1 MSQVTLFL
9 NNKNLWN
16 RQNSGVS
23 SKSNKKGDTR
33 QIQGALKEMIFSF
46 FLKNLIQLHSGLRCN
61 LFACFLL
68 SSSIAF
74 SLSLIS
80 TLHKS
85 AKDWNEGGLFSWR
98 IKRIRRESKKKR
110 PKLKAIEDVT
120 LTTQFLMLLLLTFL
134 LRFLPSGKT
143 FLLWE
148 EETRIWG
155 RTQVRTRSQSHTYR
169 RDVCLQ
175 WLVTFSYFMV
185 NIFSSRKQQKVVAQG
200 RHVTFQRHSSSFI

>member
-1 MSQVTLFL
+1 MSQVTLLF

-74 SLSLIS
+74 SLIS

-98 IKRIRRESKKKR
+98 IKRIRRERKKKR

-120 LTTQFLMLLLLTFL
+120 LTTQFLMLLFAYFSAQIFTF
-134 LRFLPSGKT
+134 RKNVSFV
-143 FLLWE
+143 
-148 EETRIWG
+148 G
-155 RTQVRTRSQSHTYR
+155 RTDKNMKENWSQNQESVTHTSRRDACLDLNTSDLWPFLTSWSTFSAPETTTRS
-169 RDVCLQ
+169 
-175 WLVTFSYFMV
+175 
-185 NIFSSRKQQKVVAQG
+185 SSARK
-200 RHVTFQRHSSSFI
+200 TWSS